1 MNRTILLLVWTILSP
16 RYIEIWLYRQ
26 PSVWP
31 DPSWEAPES
40 QKPRSCP
47 TPLMEVGD
55 ESGPEAP
62 VSKGKML
69 TNKDKPESAM

>member
-16 RYIEIWLYRQ
+16 RYIEIWLYHQ

-31 DPSWEAPES
+31 DPSWKPPES
-40 QKPRSCP
+40 QKPRFCP
-47 TPLMEVGD
+47 TLPIEVGD
-55 ESGPEAP
+55 ESSPEAP
-62 VSKGKML
+62 VSEGKML